1 MSLASW
7 FGGKKD
13 PELDDL
19 PQYDTFN
26 DLSPEFQLTSQHDDN
41 HVFPGEFDLIEQVKN
56 QCPETQEWPDRFV
69 LIFLFARRHSVPHT
83 IKLIKRHL
91 NWLEQLGFEP
101 ICMSKNRLY
110 PFKPEELDEVERK
123 YALYGGHTLYKH
135 VLVDKHDR
143 LLQYKIMRYWL
154 PGSHSLRDYI
164 ATVLWWYYYT
174 FQFVSLRIHRNGHS
188 VVVDMKSMGW
198 SNIEISR
205 ATKDF
210 LLNATGGLP
219 GRLRCCWI
227 VHSNWMLNTA
237 MAVAKYIV
245 SAKILARVSTVQL
258 DTLAEEIEKECLP
271 VDLGGEWDPDLKSE
285 WVDKVYELDKQLE
298 AGEINIELKK

>member
-1 MSLASW
+1 LNPSAS
-7 FGGKKD
+7 
-13 PELDDL
+13 
-19 PQYDTFN
+19 Q
-26 DLSPEFQLTSQHDDN
+26 
-41 HVFPGEFDLIEQVKN
+41 
-56 QCPETQEWPDRFV
+56 
-69 LIFLFARRHSVPHT
+69 
-83 IKLIKRHL
+83 
-91 NWLEQLGFEP
+91 
-101 ICMSKNRLY
+101 KNRLY

-143 LLQYKIMRYWL
+143 LLQYKIMRNWL

-174 FQFVSLRIHRNGHS
+174 FQFVPLRIHRNGHS

-219 GRLRCCWI
+219 GRLRSCWI

-245 SAKILARVSTVQL
+245 SAKILARVSTVSL
-258 DTLAEEIEKECLP
+258 DTLPDEIENHCLP
-271 VDLGGEWDPDLKSE
+271 IDLGGSWDPDLKSE
-285 WVDKVYELDKQLE
+285 WIDKVYELDKLLE
-298 AGEINIELKK
+298 EGNISIELKREVD